1 MSREKLMQLNKV
13 ASLKGKSDKQRIAE
27 LEAENEDL
35 KIQVAEAQDALI
47 ELADIIAEV

>member
-27 LEAENEDL
+27 LEQENKDL
-35 KIQVAEAQDALI
+35 TDAIL
-47 ELADIIAEV
+47 ELAEILTEGEEDG